1 MLTLKR
7 IPGVLKQGRPGYRR
21 NGEMDTFLLGVLAL
35 CAVILTGLALSA
47 SFRFHCTLRQAH
59 RLFHRL
65 QLLSVR
71 AHRATGHVE
80 ATVHRACDT
89 ASGFLKDV
97 ERAGNRLA
105 HWVKKKKRKGEV
117 MR

>member
-1 MLTLKR
+1 M
-7 IPGVLKQGRPGYRR
+7 
-21 NGEMDTFLLGVLAL
+21 NTFLLGVLAF

-47 SFRFHCTLRQAH
+47 SFRFHSTFRQAH
-59 RLFHRL
+59 QLLHRL

-71 AHRATGHVE
+71 THRAAGHVE

-105 HWVKKKKRKGEV
+105 HWVKKKKQKGEV
-117 MR
+117 TR